1 MTVFRSL
8 GAGLAGVL
16 GAWALAACAPAP
28 ASLQPSTPEPTRL
41 VTAMPPSATAP
52 ASTATPA
59 PAFTPSATA
68 TSAPS
73 ATPTTAPTST
83 GTPTARP
90 IIRMTLAPY
99 FITPAADATLITP
112 YPTPMGQ
119 VDIGDESVNI
129 LLLGS
134 DWRTTDPITEF
145 RTDTLIVVNINKS
158 TGAVTMLSIPRDLF
172 IYAPS
177 HGMMRI
183 NTAYQIGERFSYSG
197 GGAGLLKQTLL
208 YNFGLPIHYYAL
220 VRFDGFR
227 QVVDT
232 MGGIEVPV
240 NCTLVGK
247 LYYLKGDDPAI
258 PQTELYT
265 VTAGVQTM
273 PGDVALWYARVRPVG
288 GDFFRNYR
296 QRQVLRAI
304 YQRALSANIIP
315 QIPAL
320 YADFMDVV
328 QTDLG
333 LWDGMQFVPL
343 TARIQDAQI
352 RSVSIGPNQVIPWVT
367 PKGDQVL
374 LPRPGAF
381 EALIRTNF
389 TAGKTAATPTPTP
402 IPLRVEIINASGQ
415 PGLDRLAAETL
426 RNEGFTPVLGT
437 PAATPLSATTLT
449 VFGGLADPAIARLQD
464 LSYLPDRSVLADPA
478 TNSTAPLRLTLG
490 ADYQPCPR
498 LDWLPS
504 APNTEPTITP

>member
-1 MTVFRSL
+1 MAACL
-8 GAGLAGVL
+8 
-16 GAWALAACAPAP
+16 LAACAPA
-28 ASLQPSTPEPTRL
+28 
-41 VTAMPPSATAP
+41 
-52 ASTATPA
+52 TPA
-59 PAFTPSATA
+59 
-68 TSAPS
+68 APT
-73 ATPTTAPTST
+73 ATPTTATTHTPAPTST
-83 GTPTARP
+83 PTEAPTSAATTAPTVTPSFTAPPPPTPTSAPTSTPTATPTARP

-99 FITPAADATLITP
+99 FITPPAEVTLVTP
-112 YPTPMGQ
+112 FPTPLSQ
-119 VDIGDESVNI
+119 VDIGNDTVNI

-134 DWRTTDPITEF
+134 DWRTSDPITEF
-145 RTDTLIVVNINKS
+145 RTDTLIVVSINKTS
-158 TGAVTMLSIPRDLF
+158 GAVTMLSIPRDLF

-177 HGMMRI
+177 YGMMRI
-183 NTAYQIGERFSYSG
+183 NTTYQIGERFQYPG

-220 VRFDGFR
+220 IRFDGFR
-227 QVVDT
+227 QVIDT
-232 MGGIEVPV
+232 LGGIEVPV
-240 NCTLVGK
+240 NCTVVGK

-288 GDFFRNYR
+288 GDYFRNYR

-320 YADFMDVV
+320 YADFMEVV

-343 TARIQDAQI
+343 TTKIQDAHI

-381 EALIRTNF
+381 ETLIRANF
-389 TAGKTAATPTPTP
+389 TAGQNAAATPTPTP
-402 IPLRVEIINASGQ
+402 VPVRVEIVNASGQ
-415 PGLDRLAAETL
+415 PGLERLAAETV
-426 RNEGFTPVLGT
+426 RNEGFAPVL
-437 PAATPLSATTLT
+437 AASASVTQSATTLT
-449 VFGGLADPAIARLQD
+449 VFGGLNDPAIGRLQA
-464 LSYLPDRSVLADPA
+464 LSYLPDRAVLRDPA
-478 TNSTAPLRLTLG
+478 SNAAAPLRLTLG